1 MKVLAVDDD
10 AKELARLTTVLESDG
25 YQTTEAQSFE
35 SARQLLRERRFD
47 LLITKVRL
55 REYNGL
61 HLVLHSRM
69 FYPNTASVVVS
80 DGPGDLNEH
89 EAAALGAGV
98 VVDPTEPGHVR
109 AVVASAIEDRLLRA
123 EPSTHA

>member
-10 AKELARLTTVLESDG
+10 VKELARLTTVLESDG
-25 YQTTEAQSFE
+25 HQTTEAQSFE

-47 LLITKVRL
+47 LLITKLRL

-61 HLVLHSRM
+61 HLVLHSRT
-69 FYPNTASVVVS
+69 FYPNTAFVVVA
-80 DGPGDLNEH
+80 DAPGDLSQM
-89 EAAALGAGV
+89 EAAEFGAGV
-98 VVDPTEPGHVR
+98 VVDPAEPGHVR
-109 AVVASAIEDRLLRA
+109 AVIANAIEERLLRA